1 MSDGLVRSQRQMVWV
16 WVGALRPA
24 HWIKNVLVAA
34 PMVFGHASPTPWL
47 IWHLAVAFAICSLAA
62 SAGYLLNDYLDRD
75 ADRLHASKRNRP
87 IALGLIQP
95 SHALLAAAALGFGA
109 LILAQALFPPVMTG
123 LVATYLL
130 LTASYSRW
138 LKRLPGV
145 DVCVLAGL
153 FVLRLLIGGVAS
165 DIVVSGWLMGF
176 GCSLFL
182 SLALAKRLDEAVA
195 GAARGIDAVPGRP
208 YRSGDA
214 AALRMATIATACIA
228 LAVLVAY
235 VGLRAG
241 DVHLYRQAG
250 WLWVS
255 VVLLALWLAHMVRRA
270 ASGRLNGDPV
280 VVAASDPMSLMLAA
294 GVAATLILA
303 V

>member
-1 MSDGLVRSQRQMVWV
+1 MSDGLVRSQKQIVWV
-16 WVGALRPA
+16 WLGALRPA
-24 HWIKNVLVAA
+24 HWIKNALLAA
-34 PMVFGHASPTPWL
+34 PMVFGQASPTPWL
-47 IWHLAVAFAICSLAA
+47 IWQLAVTFVICSLAA
-62 SAGYLLNDYLDRD
+62 SAGYLLNDTLDRD

-87 IALGLIQP
+87 VALGLIQP

-109 LILAQALFPPVMTG
+109 LILAQALFPPVMVA
-123 LVATYLL
+123 LVVLYLL
-130 LTASYSRW
+130 LTAAYSRW
-138 LKRLPGV
+138 LKRLPVV

-153 FVLRLLIGGVAS
+153 FALRLLVGGVAS
-165 DIVVSGWLMGF
+165 DIVVSGWLLGF

-182 SLALAKRLDEAVA
+182 ALALAKRLDEAVA
-195 GAARGIDAVPGRP
+195 GATRGIDAVPGRP

-214 AALRMATIATACIA
+214 AVLRVATIAAACIA
-228 LAVLVAY
+228 LAVLIAY
-235 VGLRAG
+235 VGLRVE
-241 DVHLYRQAG
+241 DITFYRQPA
-250 WLWVS
+250 WLWAS
-255 VVLLALWLAHMVRRA
+255 VVLLALWLTHMFRRA

>member
-1 MSDGLVRSQRQMVWV
+1 MSDGLVRSQSKMVWI
-16 WVGALRPA
+16 WIAALRPA
-24 HWIKNVLVAA
+24 HWVKNVLVAA
-34 PMVFGHASPTPWL
+34 PMVFGHALPTPWL
-47 IWHLAVAFAICSLAA
+47 FLHLAVAFAICSLAA
-62 SAGYLLNDYLDRD
+62 SAGYFLNDTLDRD

-109 LILAQALFPPVMTG
+109 LILSQALFPPVMTG
-123 LVATYLL
+123 LVAVYLL
-130 LTASYSRW
+130 LTAAYTRW
-138 LKRLPGV
+138 LKRLPVV

-153 FVLRLLIGGVAS
+153 FALRLLVGGVAS
-165 DIVVSGWLMGF
+165 NIVVSAWLMGF

-182 SLALAKRLDEAVA
+182 SLALAKRLDEVVA
-195 GAARGIDAVPGRP
+195 GASRGTDAVPGRP

-214 AALRMATIATACIA
+214 APLRIATIASAFVA

-241 DVHLYRQAG
+241 DLNFYRQPG

-255 VVLLALWLAHMVRRA
+255 LVLLALWLTNMFRRA
-270 ASGRLNGDPV
+270 ASGGLSGDPV

-294 GVAATLILA
+294 GVAGTLILA

>member
-1 MSDGLVRSQRQMVWV
+1 MSDGLVRSQRQMVWG
-16 WVGALRPA
+16 WLGALRPA

-34 PMVFGHASPTPWL
+34 PMVFGHASPTPLL
-47 IWHLAVAFAICSLAA
+47 IWQLAVAFVICSFAA
-62 SAGYLLNDYLDRD
+62 SAGYLLNDYIDRE
-75 ADRLHASKRNRP
+75 ADRLHASKRNR
-87 IALGLIQP
+87 AVVLGLIQP
-95 SHALLAAAALGFGA
+95 GHALVAAAAFGFGA
-109 LILAQALFPPVMTG
+109 LILAQALFPPVMVG
-123 LVATYLL
+123 LVALYLM
-130 LTASYSRW
+130 LTAAYSRW

-153 FVLRLLIGGVAS
+153 FALRLLFGGVAS
-165 DIVVSGWLMGF
+165 DIVVSGWLLGF

-208 YRSGDA
+208 YRSSDA
-214 AALRMATIATACIA
+214 AALRLATIAAACIA
-228 LAVLVAY
+228 LAALVAY
-235 VGLRAG
+235 VGLRAT
-241 DVHLYRQAG
+241 DIDFYRQPA

-255 VVLLALWLAHMVRRA
+255 VVLLSLWLTHMFRRA

>member
-1 MSDGLVRSQRQMVWV
+1 MSDGLVGGQRQIVWV
-16 WVGALRPA
+16 WLGALRPA

-47 IWHLAVAFAICSLAA
+47 IFHLAVAFAICSLAA

-75 ADRLHASKRNRP
+75 ADRLHARKRNRP

-95 SHALLAAAALGFGA
+95 AHALLTAAALGFSA
-109 LILAQALFPPVMTG
+109 LILAHVLFAPVMTG
-123 LVATYLL
+123 LVAAYLL

-138 LKRLPGV
+138 LKRLPVV

-153 FVLRLLIGGVAS
+153 FALRLLIGGVAS
-165 DIVVSGWLMGF
+165 DIVVSVWLMGF

-195 GAARGIDAVPGRP
+195 GAARGIDAIPGRP

-214 AALRMATIATACIA
+214 YALRVATIAAACIA

-235 VGLRAG
+235 VGLRGG
-241 DVHLYRQAG
+241 DVRLYRQPE

-255 VVLLALWLAHMVRRA
+255 VVLLALWLAHMLRRA

-280 VVAASDPMSLMLAA
+280 VIAASDPVSLMLAA
-294 GVAATLILA
+294 GVAGTLILA

>member
-1 MSDGLVRSQRQMVWV
+1 VSDGLVRSQRQMVWV

-62 SAGYLLNDYLDRD
+62 SAGYVLNDYLDRE
-75 ADRLHASKRNRP
+75 ADGLHGSKRNRP
-87 IALGLIQP
+87 IALGLIHP

-109 LILAQALFPPVMTG
+109 LILAQALFSPVMTA
-123 LVATYLL
+123 LVAVYLL

-138 LKRLPGV
+138 LKRLPVV

-153 FVLRLLIGGVAS
+153 FALRLLVGGVAS
-165 DIVVSGWLMGF
+165 DIAVSAWLMAF

-195 GAARGIDAVPGRP
+195 GAARGVQAMPGRP
-208 YRSGDA
+208 YRSSDA
-214 AALRMATIATACIA
+214 TALRIATIATASVA
-228 LAVLVAY
+228 LAILVAY

-241 DVHLYRQAG
+241 EVNFYRRPG

-255 VVLLALWLAHMVRRA
+255 VVLLALWLTNMFRRA

-294 GVAATLILA
+294 GVAATLTVA